1 MTTEQSKIL
10 VVDDE
15 DVVRE
20 SFRELLSM
28 QGYGVTVAGNG
39 IEGLEQLEKGS
50 FDLVIVDI
58 NMPKLDGIDFCREA
72 VKKSP
77 RLKDKFL
84 FITGD
89 LYGEMEALSMF
100 IKSGTKV
107 MKKPLSKT
115 ELLENVRAVL
125 NNPRPG

>member
-1 MTTEQSKIL
+1 MTTEQGRIL

-15 DVVRE
+15 EVIRE

-28 QGYGVTVAGNG
+28 QGYGATIAGNG
-39 IEGLEQLEKGS
+39 IEGLEQLEKGA

-72 VKKSP
+72 IKKYP
-77 RLKDKFL
+77 YLKDKFL

-100 IKSGTKV
+100 IKHDTKV
-107 MKKPLSKT
+107 MKKPLSKN
-115 ELLENVRAVL
+115 ELLESVRAIL
-125 NNPRPG
+125 KNP

>member
-1 MTTEQSKIL
+1 MAMEHGRIL

-15 DVVRE
+15 EVIRE

-28 QGYGVTVAGNG
+28 QGYAATIAGNG
-39 IEGLEQLEKGS
+39 IEGIEQLEKGS

-72 VKKSP
+72 IRKYP
-77 RLKDKFL
+77 YLKDRFL

-100 IKSGTKV
+100 IKHDTKV
-107 MKKPLSKT
+107 MKKPLSKN
-115 ELLENVRAVL
+115 ELLESVRAIL
-125 NNPRPG
+125 KNP

>member
-1 MTTEQSKIL
+1 MAMEHGRIL

-15 DVVRE
+15 EVIRE

-28 QGYGVTVAGNG
+28 QGYAAAIAGNG

-72 VKKSP
+72 IRKYP
-77 RLKDKFL
+77 YLKDKFL

-100 IKSGTKV
+100 IKHDTKV
-107 MKKPLSKT
+107 MKKPLSKN
-115 ELLENVRAVL
+115 ELLESVRAIL
-125 NNPRPG
+125 KNP

>member
-1 MTTEQSKIL
+1 MTTEQGRIL

-15 DVVRE
+15 EVIRE

-28 QGYGVTVAGNG
+28 QGYAATIAGNG

-72 VKKSP
+72 IKKYP
-77 RLKDKFL
+77 YLKDKFL

-100 IKSGTKV
+100 IKHDTKV
-107 MKKPLSKT
+107 MKKPLSKN
-115 ELLENVRAVL
+115 ELLESVRAIL
-125 NNPRPG
+125 KNP

>member
-1 MTTEQSKIL
+1 MTTEQGRIL

-15 DVVRE
+15 EVIRE

-28 QGYGVTVAGNG
+28 QGYVATIAGNG

-72 VKKSP
+72 IRKHP
-77 RLKDKFL
+77 YLKDKFL

-89 LYGEMEALSMF
+89 LYGEIEALSMF
-100 IKSGTKV
+100 IKHDTKV
-107 MKKPLSKT
+107 MKKPLSKN
-115 ELLENVRAVL
+115 ELLESVRAIL
-125 NNPRPG
+125 KNA

>member
-1 MTTEQSKIL
+1 MTAEQKKIL
-10 VVDDE
+10 IVDDE
-15 DVVRE
+15 EVIRE

-28 QGYGVTVAGNG
+28 QGYNATIAGNG

-58 NMPKLDGIDFCREA
+58 NMPKLDGIDFCKEA
-72 VKKSP
+72 IKKYP
-77 RLKDKFL
+77 LLKDKFL

-100 IKSGTKV
+100 IKHDTKV
-107 MKKPLSKT
+107 MKKPLSKN
-115 ELLENVRAVL
+115 ELLESVRAIL
-125 NNPRPG
+125 KNT